1 MASSRLITG
10 GALIDLINPRCPIL
24 RPFSHRPANFILI
37 PFCLSSC
44 SRRWIVPCAISL
56 SFCLSKRKRQYLI
69 IFAPNLFKQELY
81 LSTNQEHNH
90 NNLFIC
96 IDRTDELESKL
107 KHFFYEIANE
117 IPLLRKTTLL
127 AVFCKHVYN

>member
-1 MASSRLITG
+1 MPHPP
-10 GALIDLINPRCPIL
+10 ALFAPSCEFYSNSIL
-24 RPFSHRPANFILI
+24 PVLL
-37 PFCLSSC
+37 LSPVDC
-44 SRRWIVPCAISL
+44 SLCNTIKFFPL
-56 SFCLSKRKRQYLI
+56 QKKKQYLI